1 MAEPGLDV
9 PEGAPLNLS
18 CRLPGGPG
26 PIGNSTFAWFW
37 NGQRLHVEPG
47 PTLAFTHVARAQAG
61 VYHCRAQHPS
71 GTTTSAPV
79 MLRVLCEYDPPPP
92 PSPATSVCPHLTCP
106 PQVFLLFCLQRA
118 KTLQVWSPGWEDS
131 RSLCDLGYPCLGFL
145 MHDVSVP
152 SPREEHRRY
161 GTQSARHTIGP
172 HQPWSLTP
180 FLMKAPCCQSDM
192 AVLTSHSKT

>member
-1 MAEPGLDV
+1 MVAEPGLDV

-92 PSPATSVCPHLTCP
+92 PLPRHLSLSTPHMPTSGLPSLLSAKSKDLAGMESRVGGLPLT
-106 PQVFLLFCLQRA
+106 V
-118 KTLQVWSPGWEDS
+118 
-131 RSLCDLGYPCLGFL
+131 
-145 MHDVSVP
+145 
-152 SPREEHRRY
+152 
-161 GTQSARHTIGP
+161 
-172 HQPWSLTP
+172 
-180 FLMKAPCCQSDM
+180 
-192 AVLTSHSKT
+192 